1 MLQAQSHM
9 GYNETAQNENCLS
22 GFFLSIDKKIVDHI
36 KNKDTEF

>member
-22 GFFLSIDKKIVDHI
+22 GFLSIDKKNVDHI

>member
-1 MLQAQSHM
+1 MLQAQSRL

-22 GFFLSIDKKIVDHI
+22 GFFLSIAVDHI